1 MRYKCHDNLKNI
13 YENYGGEH
21 MKLNANGTEIS
32 LITDTKSNE
41 DYISLT
47 DIANTEIQMI
57 HLVLLR
63 IGCETET
70 Q

>member
-1 MRYKCHDNLKNI
+1 MQMELK
-13 YENYGGEH
+13 YH
-21 MKLNANGTEIS
+21 

-47 DIANTEIQMI
+47 DIAKYRKSQMI

>member
-1 MRYKCHDNLKNI
+1 
-13 YENYGGEH
+13 

-47 DIANTEIQMI
+47 DIA
-57 HLVLLR
+57 
-63 IGCETET
+63 
-70 Q
+70 